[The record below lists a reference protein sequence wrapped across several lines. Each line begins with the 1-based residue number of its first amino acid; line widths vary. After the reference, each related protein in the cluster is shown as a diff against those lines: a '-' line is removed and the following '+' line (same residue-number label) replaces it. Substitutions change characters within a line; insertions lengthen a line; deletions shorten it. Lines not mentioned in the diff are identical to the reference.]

1 MKHTILTLLAIGGI
15 ALFSH
20 NVMATNAAQT
30 DNKPVSKISDVN
42 NLPDD
47 AEVVI
52 QGVIVQDLGD
62 DNYLLKDD
70 SGTVNIEIDEDL
82 VQGNT
87 ITPEAMVLITA
98 TVDKDG
104 DVTSLEAE
112 EVEFL
117 PDNTPTAPAAANA
130 PAAPAANNAPMA
142 K

>member
-1 MKHTILTLLAIGGI
+1 MKHTFLSLLAICGI
-15 ALFSH
+15 ALCDS
-20 NVMATNAAQT
+20 NAMAADSAKAET
-30 DNKPVSKISDVN
+30 KPVSKISDVN

-62 DNYLLKDD
+62 DNYVVKDD

-87 ITPEAMVLITA
+87 ITPEAEVLITA

-104 DVTSLEAE
+104 DVTSLDAE
-112 EVEFL
+112 EIQFIPVE
-117 PDNTPTAPAAANA
+117 TPATTAPA
-130 PAAPAANNAPMA
+130 PA

>member
-1 MKHTILTLLAIGGI
+1 MKNTILTLLAIGGI

-30 DNKPVSKISDVN
+30 NNKPVSKISDVN

-52 QGVIVQDLGD
+52 QGVIVQNLGD
-62 DNYLLKDD
+62 DNYLVKDD

-82 VQGNT
+82 IEGNT

-98 TVDKDG
+98 TVDKD
-104 DVTSLEAE
+104 DNVTSLEAE
-112 EVEFL
+112 EVDFL
-117 PDNTPTAPAAANA
+117 PQNAPNTPTT
-130 PAAPAANNAPMA
+130 PAANNTTMA

>member
-1 MKHTILTLLAIGGI
+1 MKNTILTLLAIGGI

-30 DNKPVSKISDVN
+30 NNKPVSKISDVN

-52 QGVIVQDLGD
+52 QGVIVQNLGD
-62 DNYLLKDD
+62 DNYLVKDD

-82 VQGNT
+82 IEDNT

-98 TVDKDG
+98 TVDKD
-104 DVTSLEAE
+104 DNVTSLEAE
-112 EVEFL
+112 EVDFL
-117 PDNTPTAPAAANA
+117 PQNTPNTPTT
-130 PAAPAANNAPMA
+130 PAANNTSMA

>member
-30 DNKPVSKISDVN
+30 NNKPVSKISDVN

-52 QGVIVQDLGD
+52 QGVIVQNLGD
-62 DNYLLKDD
+62 DNYLVKDD
-70 SGTVNIEIDEDL
+70 SGMVNIEIDEDL
-82 VQGNT
+82 IEGNT

-98 TVDKDG
+98 TVDKD
-104 DVTSLEAE
+104 DNVTSLEAE
-112 EVEFL
+112 EVDFL
-117 PDNTPTAPAAANA
+117 PQNAPNTPTT
-130 PAAPAANNAPMA
+130 PAANNTSMA

>member
-1 MKHTILTLLAIGGI
+1 MKNTILTLLAIGGI

-30 DNKPVSKISDVN
+30 NNKPVSKISDVN

-52 QGVIVQDLGD
+52 QGVIVQNLGD
-62 DNYLLKDD
+62 DNYLVKDD

-82 VQGNT
+82 IEGNT

-98 TVDKDG
+98 TVDKD
-104 DVTSLEAE
+104 DNITSLEAE
-112 EVEFL
+112 EVDFL
-117 PDNTPTAPAAANA
+117 PQNAPNTPTT
-130 PAAPAANNAPMA
+130 PAANNTSMA

>member
-1 MKHTILTLLAIGGI
+1 MKAIVLALLAIGGI

-30 DNKPVSKISDVN
+30 NNKPVSKISDVN

-52 QGVIVQDLGD
+52 QGVIVQNLGD
-62 DNYLLKDD
+62 DNYLVKDD
-70 SGTVNIEIDEDL
+70 SGMVNIEIDEDL
-82 VQGNT
+82 IEGNT

-98 TVDKDG
+98 TVDKD
-104 DVTSLEAE
+104 DNVTSLEAE
-112 EVEFL
+112 EVDFL
-117 PDNTPTAPAAANA
+117 PQNAPNTPTT
-130 PAAPAANNAPMA
+130 PAANNTSMA